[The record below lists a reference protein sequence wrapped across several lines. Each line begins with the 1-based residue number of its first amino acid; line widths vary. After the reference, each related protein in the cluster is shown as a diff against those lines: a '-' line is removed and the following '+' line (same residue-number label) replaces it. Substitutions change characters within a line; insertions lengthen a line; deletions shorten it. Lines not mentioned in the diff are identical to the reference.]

1 MMKNKT
7 ETQQLNNF
15 KVEDLL
21 LSGEE
26 ILWQGKP
33 NRRAYIM
40 SSIFKML
47 PIALIWLIFDGLFI
61 GIMIWQDI
69 FSSLPVFVT
78 VIICLFFVLHLTPV
92 WVYLSNIITASRR
105 HRNTSYL
112 FTNARIIIVDGFIGL
127 DVQNIYYTEITDVNL
142 TVGIIDK
149 MFKVGDI
156 SLHLKSGGVRV
167 VYDVSDPYALV
178 SKLQKIVNDIKADV
192 YFPNELRP
200 QENNGYQT
208 KYSGIDSKLK
218 SSSLEK
224 GSKSSNADKE

>member
-1 MMKNKT
+1 M
-7 ETQQLNNF
+7 
-15 KVEDLL
+15 
-21 LSGEE
+21 
-26 ILWQGKP
+26 
-33 NRRAYIM
+33 
-40 SSIFKML
+40 
-47 PIALIWLIFDGLFI
+47 
-61 GIMIWQDI
+61 
-69 FSSLPVFVT
+69 
-78 VIICLFFVLHLTPV
+78 
-92 WVYLSNIITASRR
+92 
-105 HRNTSYL
+105 
-112 FTNARIIIVDGFIGL
+112 
-127 DVQNIYYTEITDVNL
+127 QNIYYTEITDVNL

-208 KYSGIDSKLK
+208 KYLGIDSKLK

-224 GSKSSNADKE
+224 GYSPTSQQEEQPGLHLINSHCSSKYLSNLLSNFSRNFSYLFSINEPLSANIFFRPKLYQNPEFHQL